1 MAIKRSKTVEEKLV
15 GVRLIGSQVAVAAFE
30 EAEGEERKVERVLTV
45 KEAKKLRKQLG
56 QAINAAEGAQNP
68 F

>member
-15 GVRLIGSQVAVAAFE
+15 DVRLIGSKVAVAAFE
-30 EAEGEERKVERVLTV
+30 EAEGVERKVERVLTV
-45 KEAKKLRKQLG
+45 KEAKKLRKLLG